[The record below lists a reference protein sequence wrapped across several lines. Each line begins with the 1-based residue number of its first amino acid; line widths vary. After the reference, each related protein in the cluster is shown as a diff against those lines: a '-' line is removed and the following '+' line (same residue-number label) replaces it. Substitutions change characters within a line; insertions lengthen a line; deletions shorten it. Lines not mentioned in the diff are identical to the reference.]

1 MQLQSLGYVGIAADK
16 LEDWSAFATGLLGM
30 QVIERGNSGLA
41 LRMDD
46 RKQRLLVDRD
56 SRNGCNFYGW
66 EVVDAAAL
74 DTFAAH
80 LEEKG
85 VAVTREPRA
94 VADRRCVTDLI
105 SFNDPMGNR
114 FEVF

>member
-66 EVVDAAAL
+66 RSRMPRRSTPSPRISRRRGSPSRASRARSRIGAA
-74 DTFAAH
+74 
-80 LEEKG
+80 
-85 VAVTREPRA
+85 
-94 VADRRCVTDLI
+94 
-105 SFNDPMGNR
+105 
-114 FEVF
+114 